1 MTEQMTMNTE
11 MAALRSNN
19 APLLQTDDVSIDY
32 WSEERWI
39 NVVNRITFEIRSGES
54 VGLVGES
61 GCGKTTLLY
70 SLLGYT
76 RPNSRIREGSVI
88 FDNVDLLK
96 LPPHDLRGIRGNLIG
111 IVPQNPTTALSPGMR
126 VGKQLSETLETHHWS
141 SRGMDI
147 KARVLS
153 LLRLVSLP
161 EPEKIY
167 SKYPHQLSG
176 GQQQRVVIAMAI
188 ACDPKLV
195 LLDEPTTGL
204 DVTTQAQI
212 LDLMLALRSE
222 TGMALMYV
230 THNLGV
236 VAQICDRIGVMY
248 AGNLVEVAPRH
259 TLFHNCRH
267 PYTQGLIAAVP
278 RISTP
283 SYRQTLLL
291 KGLLRRSDL
300 PAGCPFAPRCDFVQ
314 DRCTAEPQE
323 LTSIDDGHQVACWR
337 WSAVPSFQERM
348 SESTDIISQKVSLQ
362 ERGSLKSLISLE
374 DMQAGYTSERVGSI
388 FKRVPKPVIEEIT
401 FDIQPGETFA
411 LVGESGSGKTTV
423 ARALSGLLTY
433 VGGDL
438 QYTNG
443 YDLKLSVGKRDSDHL
458 RTIQYIFQNPD
469 ASLNPRHRV
478 SWIIGY
484 PLREFFDLSGE
495 RLKRRIEELLASVH
509 LDLSF
514 YNRFPDELSGGER
527 QRVALARALAAE
539 PKLLLCDEI
548 LSALDVSVQ
557 ANILKL
563 LAELQAEH
571 GIAFLFIAHDLAVV
585 RSIAHRVGVMY
596 WGRLC
601 EVGTVEEVFN
611 PPFHP
616 YTFLLLSAVPEA
628 DPDQVM
634 PSIRSDSGL
643 ITGGERFACP
653 FAPRCPWKLGD
664 ICNNVEPPW
673 QWNSHTHRI
682 HCHIPLEQ
690 LHRIEL
696 QVADT
701 PTLDANKLIS

>member
-1 MTEQMTMNTE
+1 MKSTG
-11 MAALRSNN
+11 LHSNN
-19 APLLQTDDVSIDY
+19 TPLLKADGVSIDY
-32 WSEERWI
+32 WNEDRWI
-39 NVVNRITFEIRSGES
+39 NVVNRISFVIDFGES

-70 SLLGYT
+70 SLLGYA
-76 RPNSRIREGSVI
+76 RPNSQIREGSVI
-88 FDNVDLLK
+88 FNKLDLLK
-96 LPPHDLRGIRGNLIG
+96 IPPNDLRGIRGNLIG

-126 VGKQLSETLETHHWS
+126 IGEQLSETLDTHHWS

-147 KARVLS
+147 KARVLN

-161 EPEKIY
+161 EPEKTY
-167 SKYPHQLSG
+167 RKYPHQLSG
-176 GQQQRVVIAMAI
+176 GQQQRVVVAMAI

-212 LDLMLALRSE
+212 LDLLMALRSE
-222 TGMALMYV
+222 TGMAMMYV

-291 KGLLRRSDL
+291 KGLLHRSEL
-300 PAGCPFAPRCDFVQ
+300 PPGCPFAPRCDYVQ
-314 DRCTAEPQE
+314 DRCVEEPQK
-323 LTSIDDGHQVACWR
+323 LTSIEDGHQVACWL
-337 WSAVPSFQERM
+337 WEEVPSFPERM
-348 SESTDIISQKVSLQ
+348 SKSTDIIAQKVSLQ
-362 ERGSLKSLISLE
+362 EEGSNQTLISVE
-374 DMQAGYTSERVGSI
+374 DLQAGYSAKRAGSI
-388 FKRVPKPVIEEIT
+388 FKRVPVQVVEEIT
-401 FDIQPGETFA
+401 FDIQHGETFA

-423 ARALSGLLTY
+423 ARALSGLLPY
-433 VGGDL
+433 VDGKV
-438 QYTNG
+438 QYLNG
-443 YDLKLSVGKRDSDHL
+443 HDLKLPVGKRSRVLL

-478 SWIIGY
+478 AWIIGY
-484 PLREFFDLSGE
+484 PLQEFFGLSGE
-495 RLKRRIEELLASVH
+495 KLKHRIEELLADVH
-509 LDLSF
+509 LDFSF
-514 YNRFPDELSGGER
+514 YNRYPDELSGGER

-563 LAELQAEH
+563 LAELQAER
-571 GIAFLFIAHDLAVV
+571 GIAYLFISHDLAVV
-585 RSIAHRVGVMY
+585 RSLAHRVGVMY
-596 WGRLC
+596 WGTLC
-601 EVGTVEEVFN
+601 EVGSVDEVFN

-628 DPDQVM
+628 NPDQVM

-643 ITGGERFACP
+643 ISGEERSACP
-653 FAPRCPWKLGD
+653 FSQRCPWKVGD
-664 ICNNVEPPW
+664 VCDKVEPPW
-673 QWNSHTHRI
+673 QWVSHTYRL
-682 HCHIPLEQ
+682 HCHIPIEQ
-690 LHRIEL
+690 LNRI
-696 QVADT
+696 QVDAAEV
-701 PTLDANKLIS
+701 PTLLENKLSS

>member
-1 MTEQMTMNTE
+1 MEIAENTE
-11 MAALRSNN
+11 LSILQGNKI
-19 APLLQTDDVSIDY
+19 PLLHTESVSIDY
-32 WSEERWI
+32 WSDDQWN
-39 NVVNRITFEIRSGES
+39 NVVNRISFGVDPGES

-61 GCGKTTLLY
+61 GCGKTTLLF

-76 RPNSRIREGSVI
+76 RPNSRIREGTVI
-88 FDNVDLLK
+88 FNNLDLLK
-96 LPPHDLRGIRGNLIG
+96 LPINDLRAIRGCLIG

-126 VGKQLSETLETHHWS
+126 IGRPISETLETHHWI
-141 SRGMDI
+141 SRDKDI
-147 KARVLS
+147 KGRVLQ

-161 EPEKIY
+161 EPEKIFW
-167 SKYPHQLSG
+167 KYPHQLSG
-176 GQQQRVVIAMAI
+176 GQQQRVVIAMSI

-212 LDLMLALRSE
+212 LDLLLELRSE
-222 TGMALMYV
+222 TGMAMIYV

-248 AGNLVEVAPRH
+248 AGNLVEVAPTRN
-259 TLFHNCRH
+259 LFHNCRH

-283 SYRQTLLL
+283 KYRQTLLL
-291 KGLLRRSDL
+291 KGLLRRNEL

-314 DRCTAEPQE
+314 DLCIEEPQK
-323 LTSIDDGHQVACWR
+323 LTSIDKDHQVACWR
-337 WSAVPSFQERM
+337 WSQVPSFPERM
-348 SESTDIISQKVSLQ
+348 SKSTDVISQKVSLQ
-362 ERGSLKSLISLE
+362 DRESKQPLISLK
-374 DMQAGYTSERVGSI
+374 DLHAGYTSKRTDLI
-388 FKRVPKPVIEEIT
+388 FKRIPLSIVEQIT
-401 FDIQPGETFA
+401 FDVQPGETFA
-411 LVGESGSGKTTV
+411 LVGESGSGKTTI
-423 ARALSGLLTY
+423 ARALSGLLPY
-433 VGGDL
+433 VGGNL
-438 QYTNG
+438 QYING
-443 YDLKLSVGKRDSDHL
+443 YDLKLPVEKRNSDHL

-484 PLREFFDLSGE
+484 PLREFFNLSGE
-495 RLKRRIEELLASVH
+495 KMKCRIEELMAAVH
-509 LDLSF
+509 LDSSF
-514 YNRFPDELSGGER
+514 YNRYPDELSGGER

-557 ANILKL
+557 ATILKL
-563 LAELQAEH
+563 LTDLQAEH
-571 GIAFLFIAHDLAVV
+571 GIAFLFISHDLAVV

-616 YTFLLLSAVPEA
+616 YTLLLLSAVPEA

-634 PSIRSDSGL
+634 PSMRSDIGL
-643 ITGGERFACP
+643 ITEEARSACP
-653 FAPRCPWKLGD
+653 FASRCYWKVGD

-673 QWNSHTHRI
+673 QWDSSTHRL
-682 HCHIPLEQ
+682 HCHIPIEQ
-690 LHRIEL
+690 LHKIEL
-696 QVADT
+696 
-701 PTLDANKLIS
+701 